1 MLKRRATMMVVPLA
15 AALVV
20 AFLGLTGAWA
30 GRPWLF
36 ASLGPTAA
44 LQAAAPDLPMSRP
57 WNVAIS
63 HLIGLAVGILAV
75 YLTGAV
81 RIPAFSRQH
90 ALTLSR
96 VWAAALAIALSMGLE
111 LAAGATH
118 APAASTTLLF
128 ALGIFPPNWNSALTV
143 LCGIALVTGSGEAVR
158 QLRRRME
165 GKGGD
170 DDAA

>member
-1 MLKRRATMMVVPLA
+1 MLKHGATMMVVPLA

-20 AFLGLTGAWA
+20 AFLGLTGVWA

-57 WNVAIS
+57 WNVAVS

-75 YLTGAV
+75 HVTGAF
-81 RIPAFSRQH
+81 RTPAFSGQH
-90 ALTLSR
+90 ALALSR
-96 VWAAALAIALSMGLE
+96 VWAAAFAIALSMGLE

-128 ALGIFPPNWNSALTV
+128 ALGIFPPSWNSAQTV
-143 LCGIALVTGSGEAVR
+143 LCGVALVTGSGEAVR
-158 QLRRRME
+158 QLRRRMKRE
-165 GKGGD
+165 VGY

>member
-1 MLKRRATMMVVPLA
+1 MVKHGVPMMVLPIT

-20 AFLGLTGAWA
+20 AFLGLAGLWA

-57 WNVAIS
+57 WNVAAS
-63 HLIGLAVGILAV
+63 HLIGLAIGILAV
-75 YLTGAV
+75 HLTGAV
-81 RIPAFSRQH
+81 RAPAFSGQH
-90 ALTLSR
+90 ALALSR
-96 VWAAALAIALSMGLE
+96 VWAATLAIALSMGLE
-111 LAAGATH
+111 LAAKATH

-128 ALGIFPPNWNSALTV
+128 ALGILPPGWNSALPV

-158 QLRRRME
+158 QLQRHIERRCA
-165 GKGGD
+165 G
-170 DDAA
+170 